1 VSDVTAP
8 RTGPAIAL
16 MVLAMCLMASMDAT
30 SKWLVEDLPIPQIL
44 LVRFGIFLIVA
55 LALAGRRGFARTI
68 RSERSGLQIV
78 RSIVMLA
85 EITVFIWAFSL
96 LPLADVH
103 AIAAISPLM
112 ATALAVPLL
121 REKVGW
127 HRWSAVIIGFIGV
140 LIIVRPGS
148 GVMGWAALV
157 PLLAAFLWALLQ
169 VLIRKVGLEDSVE
182 TTALYSAT
190 IAVFVMVL
198 FAPFTWQ
205 APTLEQWGLL
215 VLTGSLGSAGLLVLF
230 KALQLGAASAL
241 QPFSYSMVLWA
252 TVLGFLIWG
261 HFPDAWTLTGVAI
274 VVAGGLYAFSR
285 ERSALRRNDS

>member
-1 VSDVTAP
+1 MSDVTAP

-30 SKWLVEDLPIPQIL
+30 SKWLVEDLAIPQIL

-68 RSERSGLQIV
+68 RSERPGLQIV

-127 HRWSAVIIGFIGV
+127 HRWGAVVIGFIGV

-190 IAVFVMVL
+190 IAVVVMAL

-285 ERSALRRNDS
+285 ERAAGRSSR

>member
-1 VSDVTAP
+1 MSDTTAP

-30 SKWLVEDLPIPQIL
+30 SKWLVEEISIPQIL

-55 LALAGRRGFARTI
+55 LALASRRGFARTI
-68 RSERSGLQIV
+68 RSQRPGLQII

-127 HRWSAVIIGFIGV
+127 HRWSAVVIGFIGV

-148 GVMGWAALV
+148 GVIGCAALV

-182 TTALYSAT
+182 TTALYSAV
-190 IAVFVMVL
+190 IAVVVMAL

-205 APTLEQWGLL
+205 APTGEQWAIL
-215 VLTGSLGSAGLLVLF
+215 VLTGVLGSAGLLVLF

-252 TVLGFLIWG
+252 IVLGFLIWG

-285 ERSALRRNDS
+285 ERAADRSSR

>member
-1 VSDVTAP
+1 VSDTTAP

-30 SKWLVEDLPIPQIL
+30 SKWLVEEISIPQIL

-68 RSERSGLQIV
+68 RSQRPGLQII

-127 HRWSAVIIGFIGV
+127 HRWSAVVIGFIGV

-148 GVMGWAALV
+148 GVIGWAALV

-182 TTALYSAT
+182 TTALYSAV
-190 IAVFVMVL
+190 IAVVVMAL

-205 APTLEQWGLL
+205 APTGEQWAIL
-215 VLTGSLGSAGLLVLF
+215 VLTGVLGSAGLLVLF

-252 TVLGFLIWG
+252 IVLGFLIWG

-285 ERSALRRNDS
+285 ERAADRSSR

>member
-1 VSDVTAP
+1 MSDTTAP

-30 SKWLVEDLPIPQIL
+30 SKWLLEEISIPQIL
-44 LVRFGIFLIVA
+44 LVRFGIFLLVA

-68 RSERSGLQIV
+68 RSQRPGLQII

-127 HRWSAVIIGFIGV
+127 HRWSAVVIGFIGV

-148 GVMGWAALV
+148 GVIGWAALV

-182 TTALYSAT
+182 TTALYSAV
-190 IAVFVMVL
+190 IAVVVMAL

-205 APTLEQWGLL
+205 APTGEQWAIL
-215 VLTGSLGSAGLLVLF
+215 VLTGVLGSAGLLVLF

-252 TVLGFLIWG
+252 IVLGFLIWG

-285 ERSALRRNDS
+285 ERAADRSSR

>member
-1 VSDVTAP
+1 VNGEPSQK
-8 RTGPAIAL
+8 TGQGIAL

-30 SKWLVEDLPIPQIL
+30 AKWLVEDISIPQIL
-44 LVRFGIFLIVA
+44 LVRFGIFLVVA
-55 LALAGRRGFARTI
+55 LILASRRGMRRTI
-68 RSERSGLQIV
+68 RSEKPMLQLI
-78 RSIVMLA
+78 RCAVMLA

-121 REKVGW
+121 GEKVGW
-127 HRWSAVIIGFIGV
+127 HRRSAVVIGFIGV

-182 TTALYSAT
+182 TTALYSAAT
-190 IAVFVMVL
+190 AVAVMAL
-198 FAPFTWQ
+198 FAPFTWV
-205 APTLEQWGLL
+205 APTGEQWALL
-215 VLTGSLGSAGLLVLF
+215 VLTGVLGSAGLLVLF
-230 KALQLGAASAL
+230 KALQVGEASAL

-252 TVLGFLIWG
+252 TVLGFVIWG

-285 ERSALRRNDS
+285 ERAAARSAR

>member
-1 VSDVTAP
+1 MSDTTAP
-8 RTGPAIAL
+8 RAGHAIAL
-16 MVLAMCLMASMDAT
+16 MILAMCLMASMDAT
-30 SKWLVEDLPIPQIL
+30 SKWLVEDLAIPQIL

-68 RSERSGLQIV
+68 RSERPGLQII
-78 RSIVMLA
+78 RSVVMLA

-121 REKVGW
+121 REKVSW
-127 HRWSAVIIGFIGV
+127 HRWCAVVIGFIGV

-182 TTALYSAT
+182 TTALYSAA
-190 IAVFVMVL
+190 IAVVVMAL

-205 APTLEQWGLL
+205 APTPEQWGLL

-285 ERSALRRNDS
+285 ERAAARSSR

>member
-1 VSDVTAP
+1 MSDTTAP

-30 SKWLVEDLPIPQIL
+30 SKWLVEEISIPQIL

-68 RSERSGLQIV
+68 RSQRPGLQII

-127 HRWSAVIIGFIGV
+127 HRWSAVVIGFIGV

-148 GVMGWAALV
+148 GVIGWAALV

-182 TTALYSAT
+182 TTALYSAV
-190 IAVFVMVL
+190 IAVVVMAL

-205 APTLEQWGLL
+205 APTGEQWAIL
-215 VLTGSLGSAGLLVLF
+215 VLTGVLGSAGLLVLF

-252 TVLGFLIWG
+252 IVLGFLIWG

-285 ERSALRRNDS
+285 ERAADRSSR